1 MLAENRHPLCENPPM
16 DRVIIPITKACSELL
31 WARYCFAHDFHP
43 HKFTHSIVSTTIS
56 TFTSCLINLGGTGQ
70 SSNSIYWC
78 CHLRPT
84 LAALWGLKSS
94 PKEINWGWPL
104 PPYCNIQNKHQTTTF
119 PLYKWRQPFRRL
131 GILLQSITGI
141 FGIYIQL
148 HIYTADHGTWGKL
161 KSVWA
166 HKELPTLLEIV
177 KWS

>member
-1 MLAENRHPLCENPPM
+1 MGHVLFCSSFSPPQ
-16 DRVIIPITKACSELL
+16 V
-31 WARYCFAHDFHP
+31 H
-43 HKFTHSIVSTTIS
+43 
-56 TFTSCLINLGGTGQ
+56 TF
-70 SSNSIYWC
+70 NSIHNCFNLYFLFDKSLGERVNLHVPSTDAAISDQ
-78 CHLRPT
+78 HLLP
-84 LAALWGLKSS
+84 LWGLKVS

-104 PPYCNIQNKHQTTTF
+104 PPYCNIQNKHQITTF

-131 GILLQSITGI
+131 GILLQSITVT

-166 HKELPTLLEIV
+166 HKELLTFLEIV

>member
-1 MLAENRHPLCENPPM
+1 MGQVLFCSSFSPPQ
-16 DRVIIPITKACSELL
+16 VHI
-31 WARYCFAHDFHP
+31 F
-43 HKFTHSIVSTTIS
+43 
-56 TFTSCLINLGGTGQ
+56 
-70 SSNSIYWC
+70 NSIHNCFNLYFLFDKSWGNRSIFMFHLLMLPSQTNTC
-78 CHLRPT
+78 CPCED
-84 LAALWGLKSS
+84 
-94 PKEINWGWPL
+94 PKVNWGWPL

-131 GILLQSITGI
+131 GILLQSITGT

-166 HKELPTLLEIV
+166 HKELLTLLEIV